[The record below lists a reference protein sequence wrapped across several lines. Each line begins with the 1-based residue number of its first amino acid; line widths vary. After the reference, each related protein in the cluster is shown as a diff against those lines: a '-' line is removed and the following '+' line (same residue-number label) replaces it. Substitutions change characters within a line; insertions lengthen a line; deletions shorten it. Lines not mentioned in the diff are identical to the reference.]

1 MDKKE
6 GGTVMAAIAFWQNSG
21 SRNGGFTWRAT
32 KTGILGRRSM
42 SGRQLYFSSFKG
54 QRGIVDKPV
63 ENLFAGETGF
73 FSTSLI
79 CSLKIAIWAVKC
91 IGTTCNSGS
100 L

>member
-1 MDKKE
+1 M
-6 GGTVMAAIAFWQNSG
+6 VAIAFWQNSG

-32 KTGILGRRSM
+32 KTGIAGLRNM

-63 ENLFAGETGF
+63 ENSFAGKTGF
-73 FSTSLI
+73 ISTSLI

-91 IGTTCNSGS
+91 RGTTCNNGS